1 MKKHTFQH
9 MMSVT
14 MLALLVTACSSQ
26 APVSQLPTATP
37 IPSGMVDVGGYELF
51 YQCSGQGSPTVILE
65 AGLGDGSSSSYP
77 YWARVIAGVAETT
90 RVCAYDRANFSRSD
104 EAQTPRTFQD
114 AARDLY
120 ALLRNARIG
129 GPYILV
135 GHSLGGELVRVFV
148 DQYPEEVAGI
158 VLVDAAHPDLGS
170 RFLDGLPP
178 ESADEPESVMF
189 WRRFLTWA
197 SDSNGSPYPNP
208 EGWDTQ
214 ASNAQV
220 RATKSLGDL
229 PLVVISR
236 SPDNPILAAD
246 TPPLPTETNTQ
257 LLQIWQDLQVELTGL
272 STNSTHV
279 IAIRAGH
286 NIPNEEPALV
296 VDAILELANEIW
308 SR

>member
-1 MKKHTFQH
+1 MKQL
-9 MMSVT
+9 SLLLILIAA
-14 MLALLVTACSSQ
+14 MLLTACS
-26 APVSQLPTATP
+26 APAPTSRAPTP
-37 IPSGMVDVGGYELF
+37 TPMPSGMVDVGGYELF

-65 AGLGDGSSSSYP
+65 AGLGDGSSSSSYS

-90 RVCAYDRANFSRSD
+90 RVCAYDRANFGRSD
-104 EAQTPRTFQD
+104 EARTPRTFRD
-114 AARDLY
+114 AARDLQ
-120 ALLRNARIG
+120 ALLGTARIG

-170 RFLDGLPP
+170 RLLAGLPP
-178 ESADEPESVMF
+178 EAADEPEGVMF

-220 RATKSLGDL
+220 RATKPLGDL

-236 SPDNPILAAD
+236 SPDSPLFAAGS
-246 TPPLPTETNTQ
+246 PPLPAETNAR
-257 LLQIWQDLQVELTGL
+257 LLQIWQDLQVELAGL

-279 IAIRAGH
+279 MAVRAGH
-286 NIPNEEPALV
+286 QIPK
-296 VDAILELANEIW
+296 
-308 SR
+308 

>member
-14 MLALLVTACSSQ
+14 MLALLVIGCSSQ

-37 IPSGMVDVGGYELF
+37 MPSGMVDVGGYELF

-65 AGLGDGSSSSYP
+65 AGLGGGSGSG
-77 YWARVIAGVAETT
+77 YWARIIAGVAETT
-90 RVCAYDRANFSRSD
+90 RVCAYDRANTGRSD
-104 EAQTPRTFQD
+104 EARTPRTLQD
-114 AARDLY
+114 AARDLHD
-120 ALLRNARIG
+120 LLGTARIG

-135 GHSLGGELVRVFV
+135 GHSLGGELVRVFA

-158 VLVDAAHPDLGS
+158 VQVDAAHPDLGS
-170 RFLDGLPP
+170 RLLAGLPP
-178 ESADEPESVMF
+178 EAADEPEGVMF

-197 SDSNGSPYPNP
+197 SDSNGSPYPDP
-208 EGWDTQ
+208 EGWDTR

-220 RATKSLGDL
+220 RATKPLGDL

-236 SPDNPILAAD
+236 SPDSPFFAAGS
-246 TPPLPTETNTQ
+246 PPLPTETNAR
-257 LLQIWQDLQVELTGL
+257 LLQIWQDLQVELAGL

-279 IAIRAGH
+279 IAVRAGH
-286 NIPNEEPALV
+286 QIPNEEPALV
-296 VDAILELANEIW
+296 VDAILELANEIR

>member
-1 MKKHTFQH
+1 MKQLPLLLILIAA
-9 MMSVT
+9 
-14 MLALLVTACSSQ
+14 MLLTACS
-26 APVSQLPTATP
+26 APAPTSRPPTP
-37 IPSGMVDVGGYELF
+37 TPMPSGMVDVGGYELF

-65 AGLGDGSSSSYP
+65 AGLGDGSSSSSYS

-90 RVCAYDRANFSRSD
+90 RVCAYDRANFGRSD
-104 EAQTPRTFQD
+104 EARTPRTFRD
-114 AARDLY
+114 AARDLQ
-120 ALLRNARIG
+120 ALLGTARIG

-170 RFLDGLPP
+170 RLLAGLPP
-178 ESADEPESVMF
+178 EAADEPEGVMF

-220 RATKSLGDL
+220 RATKPLGDL

-236 SPDNPILAAD
+236 SPDSPLFAAG
-246 TPPLPTETNTQ
+246 TPPLPTETNAR
-257 LLQIWQDLQVELTGL
+257 LLQIWQDLQVELAGL

-279 IAIRAGH
+279 MAVRAGH
-286 NIPNEEPALV
+286 QIPNEEPALV
-296 VDAILELANEIW
+296 VDAILELANEIR

>member
-1 MKKHTFQH
+1 MN
-9 MMSVT
+9 MRMIGCVT
-14 MLALLVTACSSQ
+14 ILTLLLTACSAPAPTSQ
-26 APVSQLPTATP
+26 PPTP
-37 IPSGMVDVGGYELF
+37 IPMPSGMVDVGGYELF
-51 YQCSGQGSPTVILE
+51 YQCSGQGSPAVILE
-65 AGLGDGSSSSYP
+65 SGLGGGSGA
-77 YWARVIAGVAETT
+77 WAGVIAGVAENT
-90 RVCAYDRANFSRSD
+90 RVCAYDRANIGRSD
-104 EAQTPRTFQD
+104 KARTPRTFRD
-114 AARDLY
+114 AARDLQ
-120 ALLRNARIG
+120 ALLGTARIG

-135 GHSLGGELVRVFV
+135 GHSLGGELVIVFA

-170 RFLDGLPP
+170 RLLAGLPP
-178 ESADEPESVMF
+178 EAADEPEGVMF

-220 RATKSLGDL
+220 RATKPLGDL

-236 SPDNPILAAD
+236 SPDSPLFAPGS
-246 TPPLPTETNTQ
+246 PPLPAETNAR
-257 LLQIWQDLQVELTGL
+257 LLQIWQDLQVELAGL

-279 IAIRAGH
+279 MAVRAGH
-286 NIPNEEPALV
+286 QIPSEEPALV
-296 VDAILELANEIW
+296 VNAILELADEIR

>member
-1 MKKHTFQH
+1 MN
-9 MMSVT
+9 MRMIGCVT
-14 MLALLVTACSSQ
+14 VLTLLLTACSAPAPTSQ
-26 APVSQLPTATP
+26 QPTPTP
-37 IPSGMVDVGGYELF
+37 IPSGMVDVGGYKLF

-65 AGLGDGSSSSYP
+65 AGLGSGSS
-77 YWARVIAGVAETT
+77 YWARVIAGIAETT
-90 RVCAYDRANFSRSD
+90 RVCAYDRANVGRSD
-104 EAQTPRTFQD
+104 KARTPRTFQD
-114 AARDLY
+114 AVRDLH
-120 ALLRNARIG
+120 ALLGNARIG

-135 GHSLGGELVRVFV
+135 GHSLGGELVRVFA

-170 RFLDGLPP
+170 RFLAGLPP
-178 ESADEPESVMF
+178 ESADEPENVLF
-189 WRRFLTWA
+189 WRQLFTWM
-197 SDSNGSPYPNP
+197 SDSNGSPYPNR

-220 RATKSLGDL
+220 RATKPLGDL

-236 SPDNPILAAD
+236 SPDNPLFAAA

-257 LLQIWQDLQVELTGL
+257 LLQIWQDLQVELAGL

-279 IAIRAGH
+279 IAVRAGH
-286 NIPNEEPALV
+286 DIPNEEPALV
-296 VDAILELANEIW
+296 VDTILEFANEIR